1 MRRRSAC
8 LGVIGTLL
16 LAALP
21 SGCTVGPDYVRPDTP
36 LENKWDGSK
45 SAASRVP
52 EAALSGRE
60 AALSGT
66 EGHSALAQWWKG
78 FNDPVLDR
86 LINEALE
93 SSLDL
98 RLAQTRIRQARA
110 ELAAA
115 GAAALPKVNL
125 SASDARGRGSANV
138 NTKSLGGAIG
148 GNGTTTDLY
157 KTGFDASWEI
167 DLFGGVRRAVE
178 AAKAGIEAAVEESRS
193 VRVTLLG
200 EVARNYI
207 DLRGLQQ
214 ELSIARNNLKSQ
226 QDTLELTMS
235 RYKAGLSSGLDAA
248 RADSQAAQTASQIP
262 VIEAAIKKSIYR
274 IAVLLGN
281 QPSALAEELSA
292 ERPVPAVS
300 AQLPLGLP
308 SELLL
313 RRPDIRRAE
322 RELAVASAV
331 IGVARSELFP
341 RFNLTALVG
350 LQSSNTSNLLAS
362 GSRAWQIA
370 PGVSLPIFAG
380 GRIRANIE
388 AKKAAGE
395 AALLSYRSA
404 VLSAL
409 EEVEGSLAAYY
420 KGQERQRTLL
430 REVEADKLSV
440 RLASERYLKGL
451 TGFIDVLDAE
461 RSLYSSQTRLSR
473 SETDVST
480 NLVALYKALGGGW
493 QEEKITKE

>member
-1 MRRRSAC
+1 MKRRFIRFGAV
-8 LGVIGTLL
+8 GALL

-21 SGCTVGPDYVRPDTP
+21 SGCTVGPDYVRPDTAM
-36 LENKWDGSK
+36 EKKWDGSK
-45 SAASRVP
+45 SAPSGAP
-52 EAALSGRE
+52 DAALSDPE
-60 AALSGT
+60 ALS
-66 EGHSALAQWWKG
+66 QWWKT

-86 LINEALE
+86 LINAALE
-93 SSLDL
+93 ANIDL

-110 ELAAA
+110 ELAAQ

-125 SASDARGRGSANV
+125 SASDTHGKGSSNV

-148 GNGTTTDLY
+148 GNGATTDLY

-167 DLFGGVRRAVE
+167 DLFGGVRRAIE
-178 AAKAGIEAAVEESRS
+178 AAKADIEAAVEESRF

-207 DLRGLQQ
+207 DLRGSQQ

-226 QDTLELTMS
+226 QDIFELTMS
-235 RYKAGLSSGLDAA
+235 RYKAGLSSGLDAS
-248 RADSQAAQTASQIP
+248 RADSQAARTTSQIP
-262 VIEAAIKKSIYR
+262 VLETAVKKSIYR
-274 IAVLLGN
+274 IAVLLGSP
-281 QPSALAEELSA
+281 PSALIEELSV
-292 ERPVPAVS
+292 ERPVPTASVEL
-300 AQLPLGLP
+300 LPGLP

-322 RELAVASAV
+322 RELAASSAV

-350 LQSSNTSNLLAS
+350 FQSSNTSSLFAS
-362 GSRAWQIA
+362 GSKAWQLV
-370 PGVSLPIFAG
+370 PGISLPIFAG

-388 AKKAAGE
+388 AKKAAEE
-395 AALLSYRSA
+395 AALLTYRSA
-404 VLSAL
+404 ILSAL
-409 EEVEGSLAAYY
+409 EDVEGSLVAYY
-420 KGQERQRTLL
+420 KGQERRKALL

-440 RLASERYLKGL
+440 QLASERYLNGL

-461 RSLYSSQTRLSR
+461 RSLYSSQTNLSR
-473 SETDVST
+473 SEADVST

-493 QEEKITKE
+493 QEEKIKKE